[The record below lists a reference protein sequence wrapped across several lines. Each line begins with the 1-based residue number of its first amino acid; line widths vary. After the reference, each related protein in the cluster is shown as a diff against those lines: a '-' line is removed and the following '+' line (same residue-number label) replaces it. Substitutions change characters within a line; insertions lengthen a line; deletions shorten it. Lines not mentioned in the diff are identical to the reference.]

1 VIVSSVGAESPPPG
15 DDAFSVYLRAKAEAD
30 AAVAA
35 SELDWTIV
43 RPGMLTDE
51 PGEGRARIQT
61 EPIRDSVSRD
71 DVGAVLAAVLH
82 EPRTAGLAIYVVGGG
97 EPIDAALAA
106 LL

>member
-1 VIVSSVGAESPPPG
+1 
-15 DDAFSVYLRAKAEAD
+15 
-30 AAVAA
+30 
-35 SELDWTIV
+35 
-43 RPGMLTDE
+43 
-51 PGEGRARIQT
+51 
-61 EPIRDSVSRD
+61 VSRD